1 MESRV
6 FADGPIN
13 LGTVH
18 KELASWLDG
27 WERPLNKVLLVPP
40 DGTRAHSMAGPIT
53 NMLYNLLQPAEVK
66 ILPALGTHVPMTS
79 EEKHRIFGAD
89 IPSEA
94 YLDHNWRT
102 GVQTVGVVP
111 GSFVRE
117 VSGGLVD
124 YSIVVDVNRELLEGQ
139 YDLILSIGQVV
150 PHEVVGMA
158 NYTKNIVV
166 GCGGKDIIDK
176 SHFLGAVYGMEKMM
190 GRDHSPVRK
199 VFDYAEK
206 HFLQDLPLAYV
217 LTVTQTKE
225 EVTSLQGLYLGR
237 ERELFS
243 QAVAKSQVCNLD
255 LLAEPLKK
263 VIVYLDPNEFRST
276 WLGNKSVYRT
286 RMAIADEGELVIL
299 APGVRMFGEDPE
311 IDRLIRAFGYKTSP
325 EILDSVKTSE
335 ELGQNLSV
343 AAHLIHGS
351 SENRFKITYAVQHLT
366 EAKIRGVNY
375 NYLPY
380 AEAASK
386 YKLEELR
393 EGRNIVNG
401 EEVFYI
407 SNPALGLWALE
418 KDFPQDKEE
427 RDHAGNPNR

>member
-1 MESRV
+1 MESRCLRN
-6 FADGPIN
+6 GPIDQK
-13 LGTVH
+13 TMQ
-18 KELASWLDG
+18 KELAAWLDG
-27 WERPLNKVLLVPP
+27 YKGDLRRVLLLPP

-53 NMLYNLLQPAEVK
+53 NMLYHMLQPAEVK
-66 ILPALGTHVPMTS
+66 ILPALGTHVPMTL
-79 EEKHRIFGAD
+79 EEKHRMFGSDLPA
-89 IPSEA
+89 SA

-102 GVQTVGVVP
+102 DVQTVGVVP
-111 GSFVRE
+111 GSFVEE

-124 YSIVVDVNRELLEGQ
+124 YSITVEVNREILEGG

-199 VFDYAEK
+199 VFDYTQE
-206 HFLQDLPLAYV
+206 HFLRDLPLAYV
-217 LTVTQTKE
+217 LTVTETKD
-225 EVTSLQGLYLGR
+225 EVTTLQGLFLGK
-237 ERELFS
+237 EREVFS
-243 QAVAKSQVCNLD
+243 QAVALSQQCNLD
-255 LLAEPLKK
+255 LLERPLQK
-263 VIVYLDPNEFRST
+263 VVVYLDPDEFRST

-286 RMAIADEGELVIL
+286 RMAIADDGELVIL

-311 IDRLIRAFGYKTSP
+311 IDRLIRSFGYKTSP
-325 EILDSVKTSE
+325 EILDSVRTSE

-351 SENRFKITYAVQHLT
+351 SEKRFKITYAVQHLT
-366 EAKIRGVNY
+366 EAEIRGVNY
-375 NYLPY
+375 NHLPY
-380 AEAASK
+380 AQAAEIYPLDRLK
-386 YKLEELR
+386 D
-393 EGRNIVNG
+393 GHNVING
-401 EEVFYI
+401 EEIFFI

-418 KDFPQDKEE
+418 KDFTSTK
-427 RDHAGNPNR
+427 